1 LVLNYFD
8 LRSSEILVTI
18 EIKSGFL
25 RPIEAIWSTTAD
37 HESDVESA
45 VVALRDTFQAFDSGK
60 PLRKLLKGHGMIES
74 QSGVPVRIEG
84 RLLPRWPSLMEVYLD
99 RSWKRLPDNYCRIY
113 YNHPQS
119 CPGFTV
125 LAYACSGRRTSLATL
140 RAGLTVLEKIAILNG
155 NQAIVCQST
164 NPRIGN
170 RISKHFGYVTH
181 VPHLKGQ
188 HYIKRFGR

>member
-1 LVLNYFD
+1 
-8 LRSSEILVTI
+8 VTI
-18 EIKSGFL
+18 EIKSSFL
-25 RPIEAIWSTTAD
+25 GKTEAIWSTTAGQ
-37 HESDVESA
+37 ESDVHA
-45 VVALRDTFQAFDSGK
+45 AAMIMRDTFHQAESAS
-60 PLRKLLKGHGMIES
+60 PLRKLLKGHAMIEC
-74 QSGVPVRIEG
+74 QSGVPGRIEG
-84 RLLPRWPSLMEVYLD
+84 RWLPRWPSLMEVYLD
-99 RSWKRLPDNYCRIY
+99 RSWKRLPDDCCRIY
-113 YNHPQS
+113 YNHPRS
-119 CPGFTV
+119 CPGFTI

-140 RAGLTVLEKIAILNG
+140 RAGLTVLEEIAILNG